1 MRSFLCVLC
10 LCPAL
15 CAAIEFPDSSL
26 EAKVRQA
33 LGKESGALRPD
44 DFDGLHHFEADRK
57 GIASLSGIAHL
68 HDVELLQL
76 ANNGIADLAP
86 LANLQHLQKLDL
98 RNNQISDLGP
108 LADLPPLREL
118 ALQNKAVT
126 ALAPL
131 SGSKTRNNGQELPE
145 VRFLMMP
152 NDHQR
157 SRDAQTLRN
166 R

>member
-1 MRSFLCVLC
+1 MHSVFCILC

-57 GIASLSGIAHL
+57 GIAILSGIAHL

-86 LANLQHLQKLDL
+86 LANLQHLQKCLPRPL
-98 RNNQISDLGP
+98 LGGVWKKVCNIFACGP
-108 LADLPPLREL
+108 LLVPPHVGFV
-118 ALQNKAVT
+118 Q
-126 ALAPL
+126 
-131 SGSKTRNNGQELPE
+131 
-145 VRFLMMP
+145 
-152 NDHQR
+152 
-157 SRDAQTLRN
+157 
-166 R
+166 